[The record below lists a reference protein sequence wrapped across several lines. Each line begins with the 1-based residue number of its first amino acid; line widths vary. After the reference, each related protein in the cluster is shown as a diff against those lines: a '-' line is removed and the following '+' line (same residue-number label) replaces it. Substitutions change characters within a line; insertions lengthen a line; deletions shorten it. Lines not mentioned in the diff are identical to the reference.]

1 MKHLRSYLHLFFGL
15 LVLGLAA
22 FSGVE
27 PAVGA
32 EFHLLASGQQKVID
46 EHGVCRIVTNTSGQT
61 IYIPTKAAAEWS
73 SFYNTASGSVT
84 APPCAG
90 CTLDGATVAHG
101 ASRTFYLTTR
111 SCFATC
117 GSVGQTRNCYNG
129 VLDGSATYSKASCPS
144 PTCASCTTASV
155 NWLTSSFTCSAS
167 ASGGS
172 HGTTRNVS
180 DGAAPNVGSA
190 SFNCSNGS
198 WNQNSGSCSGASCTL
213 PWGGSINHGQSATAY
228 QTSSVACGSTCTSQ
242 SRTCNN
248 GSLSGSYTNQ
258 SCSVSPCASCP
269 LPWGGSINHGQS
281 ATAYQSASVPCG
293 SSCNSQNR
301 TCNNGSLS
309 GSYSNASCSVG
320 ACGCTLPWGGSINH
334 GQSVTAYQAS
344 SVPCGNSC
352 TSQNRSCNNGSLSG
366 SYANSSCSVGS
377 CGCTTSGGVF
387 IAAGTC
393 KTLWNQFIGSNTSE
407 CGGPCESQTACCSS
421 SGTLTGNTSYISG
434 FCSTQ
439 PCCGNVWC

>member
-129 VLDGSATYSKASCPS
+129 VL
-144 PTCASCTTASV
+144 
-155 NWLTSSFTCSAS
+155 
-167 ASGGS
+167 
-172 HGTTRNVS
+172 
-180 DGAAPNVGSA
+180 
-190 SFNCSNGS
+190 
-198 WNQNSGSCSGASCTL
+198 
-213 PWGGSINHGQSATAY
+213 
-228 QTSSVACGSTCTSQ
+228 
-242 SRTCNN
+242 
-248 GSLSGSYTNQ
+248 
-258 SCSVSPCASCP
+258 
-269 LPWGGSINHGQS
+269 
-281 ATAYQSASVPCG
+281 
-293 SSCNSQNR
+293 
-301 TCNNGSLS
+301 
-309 GSYSNASCSVG
+309 
-320 ACGCTLPWGGSINH
+320 
-334 GQSVTAYQAS
+334 
-344 SVPCGNSC
+344 
-352 TSQNRSCNNGSLSG
+352 
-366 SYANSSCSVGS
+366 
-377 CGCTTSGGVF
+377 
-387 IAAGTC
+387 
-393 KTLWNQFIGSNTSE
+393 
-407 CGGPCESQTACCSS
+407 
-421 SGTLTGNTSYISG
+421 
-434 FCSTQ
+434 
-439 PCCGNVWC
+439 